1 MASPAGSAGMGCPKI
16 PEFLAATAGGRP
28 VPAVGLGTASFP
40 FVEEDVRAA
49 VLAALELGYR
59 HLDTASLYGSERA
72 VGEAV
77 AEAVQRGV
85 VASREEVFVT
95 TKIWCSQSH
104 PDLVLPSLRESLQ
117 NLQMEYVD
125 LYLVHWPV
133 ATKPGKPQFPI
144 KREDIVPMDLSGV
157 WRAMEECH
165 RLGLAR
171 MIGVSNFTTTKLQ
184 ELLAIAEIPPAVNQV
199 EMNPIWQQKKL
210 IEFCKD
216 KGILVTAYS
225 PLGGQGMSNAVLRS
239 EVLEEISKARG
250 KSVAQ
255 ISLRWIYEQGAS
267 MVVKSLKLERLKEN
281 MEIFNWELSD
291 EDRLKIGR
299 IPQHKRVRLTGIV
312 SPEGAPSVDLA
323 ELDVVEM

>member
-1 MASPAGSAGMGCPKI
+1 MASPAGRAGTKI
-16 PEFLAATAGGRP
+16 PEFVAASAGRP

-77 AEAVQRGV
+77 AEAARRGV

-117 NLQMEYVD
+117 NLQIEYVD

-133 ATKPGKPQFPI
+133 AAKPGKPQFPI
-144 KREDIVPMDLSGV
+144 KREDIMPMDLSGV

-171 MIGVSNFTTTKLQ
+171 MIGVSNFTTRNLQ
-184 ELLAIAEIPPAVNQV
+184 ELLAIAKIPPAVNQV

-216 KGILVTAYS
+216 KGIHVTAYS

-291 EDRLKIGR
+291 EDRLKIAQ
-299 IPQHKRVRLTGIV
+299 IPQRKRVRLTGIV
-312 SPEGAPSVDLA
+312 SPEGASSVDLA
-323 ELDVVEM
+323 ELDIVEM

>member
-1 MASPAGSAGMGCPKI
+1 M
-16 PEFLAATAGGRP
+16 
-28 VPAVGLGTASFP
+28 
-40 FVEEDVRAA
+40 
-49 VLAALELGYR
+49 
-59 HLDTASLYGSERA
+59 
-72 VGEAV
+72 
-77 AEAVQRGV
+77 
-85 VASREEVFVT
+85 
-95 TKIWCSQSH
+95 WCSQSH

-133 ATKPGKPQFPI
+133 AAKPGKPQFPI
-144 KREDIVPMDLSGV
+144 KREDIMPMDLSGV

-171 MIGVSNFTTTKLQ
+171 MIGVSNFTTTNLQ
-184 ELLAIAEIPPAVNQV
+184 ELLAIAKIPPAVNQV

-216 KGILVTAYS
+216 KGIHVTAYS
-225 PLGGQGMSNAVLRS
+225 PLGGQAMSNAVLRS

-291 EDRLKIGR
+291 EDRLKIGQ

-312 SPEGAPSVDLA
+312 SPQGASSVDLA
-323 ELDVVEM
+323 ELDIVEM